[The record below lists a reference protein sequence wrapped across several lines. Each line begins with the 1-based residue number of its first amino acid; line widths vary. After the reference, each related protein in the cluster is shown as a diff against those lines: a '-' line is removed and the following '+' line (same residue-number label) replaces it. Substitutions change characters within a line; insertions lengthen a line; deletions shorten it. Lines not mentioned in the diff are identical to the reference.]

1 MLMPRR
7 IVPNISCISGMR
19 VCGEVVRACL
29 LGRAVCFRCH
39 LLPTQ
44 AVGSGTEGRLC
55 AGDVS
60 NEQNLQVAGCGV
72 EDLAPPS
79 SVL

>member
-44 AVGSGTEGRLC
+44 AVGSGYLTSEIG
-55 AGDVS
+55 S
-60 NEQNLQVAGCGV
+60 GV
-72 EDLAPPS
+72 GGP
-79 SVL
+79 VRGG